1 MNLNLFNNL
10 LSNIKENNIIQNF
23 IKELSTSLE
32 KENDNTQSSSLKK
45 EDCLYQVVEMS
56 SDGAYLQNINDNRV
70 HKETGIS
77 KEVLEKIG
85 NDSVLRYKDG
95 NYIYEE
101 ELTRKIS

>member
-1 MNLNLFNNL
+1 
-10 LSNIKENNIIQNF
+10 
-23 IKELSTSLE
+23 
-32 KENDNTQSSSLKK
+32 
-45 EDCLYQVVEMS
+45 MS

-70 HKETGIS
+70 HKETDIS